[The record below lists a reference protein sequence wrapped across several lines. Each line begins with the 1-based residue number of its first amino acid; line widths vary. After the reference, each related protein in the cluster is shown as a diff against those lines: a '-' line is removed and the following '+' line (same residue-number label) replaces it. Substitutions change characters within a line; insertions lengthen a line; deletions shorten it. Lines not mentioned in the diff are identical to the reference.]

1 MKKLFSYALP
11 FAAILCTFLLFSCK
25 SNLEMP
31 ESPDEKFGSSSSKK
45 PSSSSSVSGSS
56 SSSVPGS
63 SI

>member
-11 FAAILCTFLLFSCK
+11 LALMLCIFLLFSCK

-45 PSSSSSVSGSS
+45 SSSSVARSS
-56 SSSVPGS
+56 SGANL
-63 SI
+63 